1 MYNGRLS
8 HQEREYGPTTRVGIQ
23 MVEPSPITSWLESAI
38 LGRTDL
44 DVTERRR
51 RIFLTLGVA
60 VAVPTILVLD
70 ITGEPGRGSAE
81 AIVDSLT
88 LAVLIAML
96 ILIRFLRTGT
106 WLYRLGALTVGVSL
120 PFYLILDPGD
130 GSRVLWSFAFPL
142 AFLFLLGKREGVV
155 WTGLFLLAG
164 TFVLVT
170 GMAYLS
176 FETQIRYLVTFL
188 LCTILAYTIES
199 LRERFDKESRELIEQ
214 LEKALSEVKTL
225 EGLLPICA
233 NCKKIRDDTGYW
245 NQIEAYFQDHS
256 DARFTHSVCPECV
269 EKLYPEFAEKFMKA
283 SKERRLGL
291 TTTDDDQ

>member
-1 MYNGRLS
+1 
-8 HQEREYGPTTRVGIQ
+8 
-23 MVEPSPITSWLESAI
+23 MVEPSPITSWIESAI

-51 RIFLTLGVA
+51 RIFLALGVA
-60 VAVPTILVLD
+60 VAVPAILVLD
-70 ITGEPGRGSAE
+70 VIGEPERGSVE
-81 AIVDSLT
+81 TILDSLT
-88 LAVLIAML
+88 IAVLIAII
-96 ILIRFLRTGT
+96 ILIRFLPSGT
-106 WLYRLGALTVGVSL
+106 LLYRLAALTVGASL

-142 AFLFLLGKREGVV
+142 AFIFLLGKREGAV
-155 WTGLFLLAG
+155 WTGLFLLVGA
-164 TFVLVT
+164 FVLST

-176 FETQIRYLVTFL
+176 FETQVRYLVTFL
-188 LCTILAYTIES
+188 LCTILAYIIES
-199 LRERFDKESRELIEQ
+199 LRERYDNESRELIEQ

-269 EKLYPEFAEKFMKA
+269 EELYPEFVEKYMKA
-283 SKERRLGL
+283 SEERRLG
-291 TTTDDDQ
+291 TTTKDNDE